1 MADDKGLAARRSIF
15 RGLMPVLIGVVLGII
30 ISAKIPSLSERVNI
44 MLGGKSEVTET
55 ETEPEVIE
63 PEEEIAEPQ
72 E

>member
-1 MADDKGLAARRSIF
+1 
-15 RGLMPVLIGVVLGII
+15 MPVLIGVVLGII

-55 ETEPEVIE
+55 ETAPE
-63 PEEEIAEPQ
+63 PEEETADPQ

>member
-1 MADDKGLAARRSIF
+1 MADDKGLAARRNIF
-15 RGLMPVLIGVVLGII
+15 RRLTPVLIGVIIGII

>member
-15 RGLMPVLIGVVLGII
+15 RGLMPVLIGVVIGII

-55 ETEPEVIE
+55 ETAPEVIE
-63 PEEEIAEPQ
+63 PEEEIADPQ

>member
-1 MADDKGLAARRSIF
+1 MADNKGLAARRNIF
-15 RGLMPVLIGVVLGII
+15 RGLMPVLIGVVIGII

-55 ETEPEVIE
+55 ETA
-63 PEEEIAEPQ
+63 PEEETAEPQ